1 MVPDSP
7 HRSRRQQQFQRQSA
21 GIWQGVGR
29 PMISTEPTALIP
41 VTLLTGFL
49 GSGKTTVLN
58 HVLKQPGMAATAVI
72 VNEFGEIGL
81 DHLLV
86 ERSSEDIVLL
96 NSGCLCCTVRGDIVD
111 TLTNLFVDRVKGKVP
126 FFTRVAIETT
136 GLADPAPILHTL
148 MTDPIVAARY
158 VLDGVVTTVDAVN
171 GAGSLDRQPEAVKQA
186 AVADR
191 LLLTKTD
198 IAEPGAR
205 QAIEARLKELN
216 PSAAIVSVAQG
227 AIDSALL
234 FNIGFYDPTTKSLDV
249 RRWLRD
255 ESFEGDHGQDV
266 GHGHEHPDVNRHD
279 DRIRAFCITREQPI
293 SWAALSTWLDG
304 LAAMRG
310 DDLLRLKAIVA
321 LSDRPDQP
329 VVLHGVQHLFHPP
342 VLLPE
347 WPSEDRRTRM
357 VFITRDLPRETIETT
372 LAAFEEA
379 VEERPSSQSP
389 PRELGNGGTRRNF
402 LVSAGSIA
410 AATAFAGSARAVMGP
425 DDKFDLVI
433 KGGEVLDPSQS
444 LRGRRD
450 IGIRYGI
457 IEALEPEIPAPR
469 GLRVLDASGKL
480 VTPGLV
486 DLHTHVYPYGSAIG
500 IPADELVAHQCT
512 TTCVS
517 AGDAGANNFAAFRR
531 FIVAQTRTRLC
542 AFIHIA
548 NSGLASF
555 PVAELTNIDVADVSA
570 AAKAIAENGDIVI
583 GAKVRM
589 SENVIAKNGIEPL
602 KRAIAAC
609 EQAGTGGRVMVHI
622 GGVETRALMSQ
633 ILDLMRPGDVLTHA
647 YSGAPNLSGDFTN
660 IVEDGSL
667 LPAALAAKQRGII
680 FDVGHGGGS
689 FDYTVAEVAIAQGCT
704 PDTISS
710 DIHVFSGNTPG
721 MPYLTWVM
729 SKFLGLGFTLD
740 QVIAMATINPAKI
753 INRLPKLGTL
763 ELGAPGDVA
772 IMDLVEGPV
781 TFVDTRN
788 NTRGGKAYLKPV
800 QTVTAGVPFG
810 RPYNAPFSVR

>member
-1 MVPDSP
+1 
-7 HRSRRQQQFQRQSA
+7 
-21 GIWQGVGR
+21 
-29 PMISTEPTALIP
+29 MISTEPTALIP

-86 ERSSEDIVLL
+86 ERSSEDVVLL

-531 FIVAQTRTRLC
+531 FIVAQARTRLC

>member
-1 MVPDSP
+1 
-7 HRSRRQQQFQRQSA
+7 
-21 GIWQGVGR
+21 
-29 PMISTEPTALIP
+29 
-41 VTLLTGFL
+41 
-49 GSGKTTVLN
+49 
-58 HVLKQPGMAATAVI
+58 
-72 VNEFGEIGL
+72 
-81 DHLLV
+81 
-86 ERSSEDIVLL
+86 
-96 NSGCLCCTVRGDIVD
+96 
-111 TLTNLFVDRVKGKVP
+111 
-126 FFTRVAIETT
+126 
-136 GLADPAPILHTL
+136 
-148 MTDPIVAARY
+148 
-158 VLDGVVTTVDAVN
+158 
-171 GAGSLDRQPEAVKQA
+171 
-186 AVADR
+186 
-191 LLLTKTD
+191 
-198 IAEPGAR
+198 
-205 QAIEARLKELN
+205 
-216 PSAAIVSVAQG
+216 
-227 AIDSALL
+227 
-234 FNIGFYDPTTKSLDV
+234 
-249 RRWLRD
+249 
-255 ESFEGDHGQDV
+255 
-266 GHGHEHPDVNRHD
+266 
-279 DRIRAFCITREQPI
+279 
-293 SWAALSTWLDG
+293 
-304 LAAMRG
+304 
-310 DDLLRLKAIVA
+310 
-321 LSDRPDQP
+321 
-329 VVLHGVQHLFHPP
+329 
-342 VLLPE
+342 
-347 WPSEDRRTRM
+347 
-357 VFITRDLPRETIETT
+357 
-372 LAAFEEA
+372 

-457 IEALEPEIPAPR
+457 IEALEPEIPASR

-500 IPADELVAHQCT
+500 IPADEFVAHQCT

-810 RPYNAPFSVR
+810 RPYNAPFSVRSRVRLRFSDLARREASLYQFGFVIVKKGIAMLTINFPRHDPSSRTLDASRRTT